1 MIFQGRTRVRY
12 GYSRW
17 GWTRG
22 GGKTWHGGSDEEGLD
37 SSTILMPGY
46 NGKAISGKVVTAR
59 KVDKSTGNPTWEW
72 GWYVCVQLDADQT
85 PDAVNF
91 LYFCHNEKNL
101 VQVGQRVKTGDA
113 LALMGNSGNAALAS
127 PPFAHCHFEVRAT
140 ATGRGLDPS
149 AYTGHPNAVGTYGTA
164 PARLYKATYGP
175 VSTGD
180 KQQVDALA
188 QRQGVPV
195 IWTEVQ
201 A

>member
-72 GWYVCVQLDADQT
+72 GWYVCVQSVSYTHLDVYKRQEV
-85 PDAVNF
+85 P
-91 LYFCHNEKNL
+91 Y
-101 VQVGQRVKTGDA
+101 VQDT
-113 LALMGNSGNAALAS
+113 S
-127 PPFAHCHFEVRAT
+127 
-140 ATGRGLDPS
+140 
-149 AYTGHPNAVGTYGTA
+149 
-164 PARLYKATYGP
+164 
-175 VSTGD
+175 
-180 KQQVDALA
+180 QV
-188 QRQGVPV
+188 
-195 IWTEVQ
+195 
-201 A
+201 